1 MNKKEYIEKIKNL
14 IVNRVRFHAPKID
27 NDNIDFELLEI
38 VGIDKKLPIFRY
50 NKPLDANFYQ
60 AFFEAKKEVNFNLI
74 LTEKPLIRENKVL
87 SLPNTVVVFEEEM
100 GSKLL
105 STIENLNIN
114 YSSHSS
120 FTPEIDEDYIKVND
134 EKIDLEYIPYYLYKK
149 GSNQNV
155 IFEITEFLLNGKN
168 YILNFTNPYKSKKK
182 VSFQLNVTLPRGY
195 YIFQN
200 DGQSV
205 EIENLCNK
213 DKAYFNYALKGAKFT
228 FSCVSGLESSTHAC
242 VNLTFTTELYPL
254 EQKRFYFNYGENKY
268 TLNSPRECK
277 EFFQISQSKMNEI
290 FDIQI
295 NSRNKEFDT
304 LFNREIPQN
313 IWVSWLKNGVDEESE
328 NFYLK
333 TKQNIL
339 KQVEGGWQIN
349 EEMKQLKEVRFFRNL
364 GWKRVFIVSGESRYI
379 FADNTKY
386 FNFTLLT
393 NEIFKKNNEIY
404 LSFGQT

>member
-1 MNKKEYIEKIKNL
+1 
-14 IVNRVRFHAPKID
+14 
-27 NDNIDFELLEI
+27 
-38 VGIDKKLPIFRY
+38 
-50 NKPLDANFYQ
+50 
-60 AFFEAKKEVNFNLI
+60 
-74 LTEKPLIRENKVL
+74 
-87 SLPNTVVVFEEEM
+87 
-100 GSKLL
+100 
-105 STIENLNIN
+105 
-114 YSSHSS
+114 
-120 FTPEIDEDYIKVND
+120 
-134 EKIDLEYIPYYLYKK
+134 
-149 GSNQNV
+149 
-155 IFEITEFLLNGKN
+155 
-168 YILNFTNPYKSKKK
+168 
-182 VSFQLNVTLPRGY
+182 
-195 YIFQN
+195 
-200 DGQSV
+200 
-205 EIENLCNK
+205 
-213 DKAYFNYALKGAKFT
+213 
-228 FSCVSGLESSTHAC
+228 
-242 VNLTFTTELYPL
+242 
-254 EQKRFYFNYGENKY
+254 
-268 TLNSPRECK
+268 
-277 EFFQISQSKMNEI
+277 MNEI

-313 IWVSWLKNGVDEESE
+313 IWVSWLKNSVDEESE